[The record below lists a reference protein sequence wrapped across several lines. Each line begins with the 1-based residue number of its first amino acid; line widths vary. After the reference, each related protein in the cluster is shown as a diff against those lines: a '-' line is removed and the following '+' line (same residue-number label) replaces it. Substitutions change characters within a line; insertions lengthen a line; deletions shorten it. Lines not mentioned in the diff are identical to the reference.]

1 MLSYIKNIVF
11 FFKTLFFP
19 EYWDGEAH
27 EGATYISQQRFGV
40 TGDGGKADEFGRV
53 CGCNHRGVPHSWY
66 RVNERETPGP
76 GAEGG
81 A

>member
-1 MLSYIKNIVF
+1 MLWSFGWKRCR
-11 FFKTLFFP
+11 
-19 EYWDGEAH
+19 ESWSWDGEAH

>member
-1 MLSYIKNIVF
+1 MKGRHTFLSKD
-11 FFKTLFFP
+11 L
-19 EYWDGEAH
+19 EQQGM
-27 EGATYISQQRFGV
+27 EGKQI
-40 TGDGGKADEFGRV
+40 ELGRV
-53 CGCNHRGVPHSWY
+53 CGCNHREVPHSWY